1 MPSSSGR
8 KSIVGRHESMAD
20 MTLEFVDFGRGIAW
34 LLVPDMGS
42 GRNMVRALAERVA
55 MTETG
60 LIMSTYPIQIVS
72 APRRTDANASITCPS
87 TVTYFPTG
95 IIFGNEAG
103 KGWRPENACRN
114 LSFIIMGD
122 IIPLPVVPLPLPG
135 DWKPEPSQGNSIS
148 RE

>member
-1 MPSSSGR
+1 
-8 KSIVGRHESMAD
+8 MAD
-20 MTLEFVDFGRGIAW
+20 KTLEFEVDFGGGITW

-42 GRNMVRALAERVA
+42 GRNTVRALAERVA

-72 APRRTDANASITCPS
+72 APLDLERTNANASITCPS